1 MSNNTH
7 VISLDEAKQMTHAY
21 QNAPQFQGLTVA
33 SMIDKEA
40 YQLVIDQPNCVNI
53 RTYFGLNNEEKLT
66 IVIVGVDANGEDMT
80 DGVLV
85 NRGNDCPNMCFI
97 NSPLMAP

>member
-21 QNAPQFQGLTVA
+21 QSAAQFQGLTVA

-40 YQLVIDQPNCVNI
+40 YQLVINQPNCVNI
-53 RTYFGLNNEEKLT
+53 RTYFGLNSEEKLT

-80 DGVLV
+80 DGVLL
-85 NRGNDCPNMCFI
+85 NMATNCPIFCPN
-97 NSPLMAP
+97 NSELMK